1 MQSDPQYIV
10 PPALVEGWN
19 PIDFPIFGKTWPIIP
34 EDMAKWCRIVRLN
47 WNLERNHYLGH
58 SWFGLLEAMP
68 INDVMARSIIGA
80 RLVVIELQRR
90 RIVRRMA
97 RNG

>member
-1 MQSDPQYIV
+1 MSSDPQYIV
-10 PPALVEGWN
+10 PPVLVEEWHS
-19 PIDFPIFGKTWPIIP
+19 IDFPIFGKVWNIIP

-58 SWFGLLEAMP
+58 SWFNLLETTP
-68 INDVMARSIIGA
+68 INDIMTRNLIGA

-90 RIVRRMA
+90 RILRRMA